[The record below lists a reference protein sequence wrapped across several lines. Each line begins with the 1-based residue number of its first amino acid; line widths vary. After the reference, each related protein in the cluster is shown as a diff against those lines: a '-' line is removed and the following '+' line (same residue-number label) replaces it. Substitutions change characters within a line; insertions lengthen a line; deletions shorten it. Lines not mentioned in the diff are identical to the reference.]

1 MSATSLFRKM
11 NSQYKLNSF
20 SDGTTNED
28 QLQSIYDLNQS
39 NTPEVG
45 SLKSINHLKQLIEV
59 SSYNLLVLDDEKV
72 IGFIICMREGSA
84 YGSENYKFFTQ
95 RLKKFLY
102 VDRVAIDKRHRRAGL
117 GQAIYEDIFAQACQ
131 DNLPIAL
138 EVNIEPNNQ
147 PSLNFHE
154 KMGFD
159 KVGSKDFEDYS
170 VAYFIK

>member
-1 MSATSLFRKM
+1 M
-11 NSQYKLNSF
+11 NPQYKLHTF
-20 SDGTTNED
+20 SDGTTNEA

-45 SLKSINHLKQLIEV
+45 SLESMNHLKQLIEL
-59 SSYNLLVLDDEKV
+59 SAYNLLALDDDEV
-72 IGFIICMREGSA
+72 IGFIICMRESSG

-102 VDRVAIDKRHRRAGL
+102 VDRVAIDEQHRRAGL
-117 GQAIYEDIFAQACQ
+117 GQAIYENIFVLARNN
-131 DNLPIAL
+131 DLPIAL
-138 EVNIEPNNQ
+138 EVNTQPVNQ

-159 KVGSKDFEDYS
+159 KVGARDFDDHS